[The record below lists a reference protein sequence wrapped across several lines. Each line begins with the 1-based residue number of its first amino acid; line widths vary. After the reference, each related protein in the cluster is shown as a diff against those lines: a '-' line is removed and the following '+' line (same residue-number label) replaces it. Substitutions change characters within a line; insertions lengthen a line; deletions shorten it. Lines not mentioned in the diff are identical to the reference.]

1 MELVNFFHYI
11 FLCIF
16 ENWRLF
22 SCTSVGYEEN
32 PSARELFSIYVLFA
46 APHLS
51 THGELTQERGLSEL
65 SM

>member
-1 MELVNFFHYI
+1 VELVNFFHYI

-16 ENWRLF
+16 ENWRHF

-32 PSARELFSIYVLFA
+32 PSARELFSTYARFA

-51 THGELTQERGLSEL
+51 TRGELSQERRLSEL
-65 SM
+65 FM